1 MSEYLLLAPAG
12 WARISSMRLTEM
24 FPGIQE
30 HSLEIEALLLPMFEK
45 CESNAQNVIKR
56 KSK

>member
-45 CESNAQNVIKR
+45 CEANARNFTMEKP
-56 KSK
+56 